1 MKSNSLQY
9 EESLKA
15 QDAKAAEAALLAR
28 VAEEAKKRELEGRIK
43 RLVVGDGV
51 VGLLIGLE
59 SVEVGGELKTV
70 RCS

>member
-1 MKSNSLQY
+1 LKSNSLQY